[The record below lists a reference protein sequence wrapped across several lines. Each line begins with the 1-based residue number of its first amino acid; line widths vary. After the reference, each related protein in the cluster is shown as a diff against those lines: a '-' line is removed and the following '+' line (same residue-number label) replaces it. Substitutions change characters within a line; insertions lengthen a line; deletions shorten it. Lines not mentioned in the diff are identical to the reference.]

1 VQPSVRP
8 RTVRRPPAARPA
20 VLPLLL
26 AGALLLAVAACAAA
40 SAPAPSGPLQPGTEA
55 APRDVNVILRDY
67 LIVPDPIRLVRG
79 EVVRL
84 NVINGGLVAHELVI
98 GSPAVQ
104 AAWASAEAANTP
116 DVLGATPPPVSLPP
130 ESAGLR
136 VYLGSGQS
144 ASVIY
149 RVPPDGELQVA
160 CQIPGH
166 VEHGMVGHVEFA
178 SPAP

>member
-1 VQPSVRP
+1 MATLRLGGS
-8 RTVRRPPAARPA
+8 
-20 VLPLLL
+20 LLV
-26 AGALLLAVAACAAA
+26 VAACAAGP
-40 SAPAPSGPLQPGTEA
+40 APPPSGPLQPGTEA

-67 LIVPDPIRLVRG
+67 VIVPDPLRLVRG

-84 NVINGGLVAHELVI
+84 NVINGGLVAHELVL
-98 GSPAVQ
+98 GSAAVQ
-104 AAWASAEAANTP
+104 AAWASAEAAKTP
-116 DVLGATPPPVSLPP
+116 DVLGATPPPVSLSPGLG
-130 ESAGLR
+130 GLR

-149 RVPPDGELQVA
+149 HVPVNGELEVA

-166 VEHGMVGHVEFA
+166 VEHGMVGHIEFA

>member
-1 VQPSVRP
+1 VYRPSA
-8 RTVRRPPAARPA
+8 VRRGLLA
-20 VLPLLL
+20 LLL
-26 AGALLLAVAACAAA
+26 AGPLLLGLAACDTA
-40 SAPAPSGPLQPGTEA
+40 SAPVPSGPLQPGTEA

-67 LIVPDPIRLVRG
+67 VIVPDPIRLVRG

-84 NVINGGLVAHELVI
+84 NVINGGLVAHELVL

-116 DVLGATPPPVSLPP
+116 DVLGATPPAASIPP
-130 ESAGLR
+130 ELGGLR
-136 VYLGSGQS
+136 LYLDSGQS
-144 ASVIY
+144 ASVTY